1 MKNKIKLYIIP
12 FTLVLFFSIFFNCGA
27 AYSEANLEASEL
39 DASTTEQINNFYN
52 KLEDG
57 KLGADLDGVSDDQS
71 QEGSFNFEDYFDY
84 TKIHFWILLVSVVL
98 IFLILINLFKQ
109 LGEMKTQMDEYR
121 QKVFINTSDNVY
133 QASEEDVEDKD
144 IWGQEENDVEE
155 EDVEENVIHPHL
167 HIDIESDDEM
177 VPDEVDKNEK
187 EEKVLIDD
195 EEENDD
201 EVVVANKIN
210 LKENNVE
217 IEEDENAKEL
227 KELELDDDDEEILYN

>member
-71 QEGSFNFEDYFDY
+71 QESSFNFEDYFDY

-109 LGEMKTQMDEYR
+109 LGEMKSQMDEYR
-121 QKVFINTSDNVY
+121 QKVTSSNTSEDVY
-133 QASEEDVEDKD
+133 QTSEEEIEDEDVES
-144 IWGQEENDVEE
+144 EE
-155 EDVEENVIHPHL
+155 EDDFEKEEIEENIIHPHL
-167 HIDIESDDEM
+167 HIEVESDDDVVEDFYDK
-177 VPDEVDKNEK
+177 DEDNED
-187 EEKVLIDD
+187 VLIDD
-195 EEENDD
+195 DNDED
-201 EVVVANKIN
+201 EEVVPENKID
-210 LKENNVE
+210 LKET
-217 IEEDENAKEL
+217 IETDEDESAKEL
-227 KELELDDDDEEILYN
+227 KELESDDDEEILYN